1 MKKNIKIL
9 LVLLALSITLTAC
22 TKKEVKD
29 DNVKEE
35 VEKEATEEENKG
47 EEKKKEEVNNEKPN
61 VNKRKLTME
70 ETYKLGEELNLNQ
83 LKKPEVGEE
92 VVVMETNK
100 GNIKIRLFEEAAPKA
115 VENFK
120 THVKNGY
127 YDGISF
133 HRVINDFMI
142 QGGDPTGTGAGG
154 ESIWGKPFE
163 DEFNINYRNF
173 RGALSMANAGP
184 NTNGSQFFIVQLSDV
199 SEDIIGQMKE
209 AGEESGFPETI
220 VKAYEE
226 LGGTVWLDGKHTVFG
241 QVYEGMDIVDN
252 IAISEVDEND
262 KPMEDIKME
271 KVYIEEVK

>member
-47 EEKKKEEVNNEKPN
+47 EEKKKEEENNEKPN

-199 SEDIIGQMKE
+199 GEDIIGQMKE
-209 AGEESGFPETI
+209 AGEESGFPEII

-271 KVYIEEVK
+271 KIYIEEVK